1 MQFHQFLHVFIVFHV
16 EFSSQCN
23 TRNVINT
30 IFLTFDVLTTGFELP
45 HCGLRG
51 ELPLD
56 GDLGVVLVC
65 RLVALGCS
73 MMSFKKFIYVPLCI
87 EL

>member
-1 MQFHQFLHVFIVFHV
+1 MYFHV
-16 EFSSQCN
+16 MFFFMFH
-23 TRNVINT
+23 NVLI
-30 IFLTFDVLTTGFELP
+30 FDVLMTGFELP

-65 RLVALGCS
+65 YLAALGCS
-73 MMSFKKFIYVPLCI
+73 MMSFTYCVYLCSFGIYLCSFAYRVVGCCK
-87 EL
+87 

>member
-1 MQFHQFLHVFIVFHV
+1 MYIYIHTQIYIYKEL
-16 EFSSQCN
+16 
-23 TRNVINT
+23 INQQAVPNHAK
-30 IFLTFDVLTTGFELP
+30 ISPAAGFELP

-65 RLVALGCS
+65 HLVAQPGYHRPPEEGMTHHDL
-73 MMSFKKFIYVPLCI
+73 PQLR
-87 EL
+87 